1 LPQKLLL
8 KPGNVSFRK
17 ASGFRDR
24 ARARN
29 GHPRRPVGT
38 QAQDI
43 APRPPVADE
52 AQPYPPCAGDQP
64 VVVRLGGPSGAKEPF
79 ELHAGIKGAGTG
91 FGNNWK

>member
-1 LPQKLLL
+1 
-8 KPGNVSFRK
+8 
-17 ASGFRDR
+17 
-24 ARARN
+24 
-29 GHPRRPVGT
+29 
-38 QAQDI
+38 
-43 APRPPVADE
+43 VADE